1 MFLTNQ
7 KKEFQLNTEPPEG
20 FRAVVATARRLTTHH
35 RMCVEGTGLAKQVSE
50 SYPKIVGYTG
60 DTTSR
65 CPLEPLRRGSRLT
78 RGTIYCSASL
88 GSSTKN
94 DPLSSLHV
102 NPPSPFS
109 LYDTI
114 YIDK

>member
-1 MFLTNQ
+1 MLLTNQ

-65 CPLEPLRRGSRLT
+65 YPLLPIRRGCRESGEQFTVRLVW
-78 RGTIYCSASL
+78 
-88 GSSTKN
+88 
-94 DPLSSLHV
+94 DPL
-102 NPPSPFS
+102 
-109 LYDTI
+109 
-114 YIDK
+114 